1 MTADVFGVLKLKRD
15 VIGSL
20 RRTFGYEDYVFE
32 RIVDELSAL
41 FFAVL
46 TREGLGHSIRLPV
59 KDYA

>member
-1 MTADVFGVLKLKRD
+1 MTADVLGVLKLKLD
-15 VIGSL
+15 VIGPL

-41 FFAVL
+41 FFAIF

>member
-1 MTADVFGVLKLKRD
+1 MTADVSGVLKLKRD

-41 FFAVL
+41 FFAIF
-46 TREGLGHSIRLPV
+46 TREGLGHSIRLSV

>member
-20 RRTFGYEDYVFE
+20 RRTFGYENYVFE
-32 RIVDELSAL
+32 RIVDELSAP
-41 FFAVL
+41 FFAIF
-46 TREGLGHSIRLPV
+46 TSEGLGHSVRLPV